1 MREIRN
7 NIFYILKSINRSVV
21 TMLVLVLGFT
31 GCDYGEWSPYKS
43 NAEVSATLVSA
54 QTSTISGTT
63 VGDPMLTWELK
74 VTDGNDFCTA
84 VKRVGF
90 VGQNFSLKFDANNN
104 NYDRIARATITF
116 SDGFSKSFEFR
127 QLVATENPNYDRA
140 WAEQPYYKE
149 GSNLVH
155 KTYYTTLSDKRRV
168 RNFSICYDLN
178 KICSHWVAYPAHN
191 IYTSGRDYEVGGT
204 TAGRTNAWAF
214 DDAVTQYKYSTNWST
229 AYEIVSTYISDLDTY
244 NTYTNPIIPQKKQ
257 ADIRFTSGIGGG
269 YARGHML
276 PSADRYNAWNTNAQT
291 CYSTNIMAQDYD
303 FNSASWAELENEVR
317 TKVCAD
323 TLFVVVGTLFESN
336 KAVSKNGRTISVPS
350 HCYKMLLRTK
360 KGNTKKNIA
369 DIKSA
374 DELMCIGFIF
384 ENNNG
389 EKGGQIKL
397 KDAAVS
403 VAEIERRSGFSFY
416 RNLDPAIADKVKSQC
431 NFSEWNF

>member
-1 MREIRN
+1 MKEIRN
-7 NIFYILKSINRSVV
+7 NIFYILRSNNRSVLA
-21 TMLVLVLGFT
+21 MLVLVLGFT

-84 VKRVGF
+84 VTKVGF
-90 VGQNFSLKFDANNN
+90 VGSNFSLKFDANNN

-276 PSADRYNAWNTNAQT
+276 PSADRYNTWNTNAQT

-336 KAVSKNGRTISVPS
+336 KTVSKNGRTISVPS